1 MLNIPEEIKALYRQP
16 NSSQDTWHI
25 FKMRFYDKD
34 INFLYPGDDVW
45 PSDDLF
51 PVDDTPI
58 YTIDG
63 TQVPDDNLI
72 LTQVLCSTDSLTFG
86 QCGSA
91 MVEVTVAD
99 VMPDLTGKWFTLS
112 IEAGGYEM
120 MLGIYKVQNFERQ
133 ADRNKKK
140 IVAYDRM
147 LNFAVDVSGWYQ
159 GLTFPMTLKQFR
171 DSLCEYAGVQQKDV
185 TLPLDDMQVTKTI
198 DPSKLSG
205 RDVMKA
211 ICEINGCFGQID
223 VTGRFKYV
231 FLGASGLYPSEEL
244 YPADDLFPSEL
255 EGETLSHFKE
265 STYED
270 FLTYGIDKVQIR
282 QEEGDVGASYGAGT
296 NAYTIQGNFLV
307 YGKKAED
314 LLNIAITVYDQI
326 SGKVY
331 RPCKIVTQAL
341 PWVEPGDGIICY
353 TSDDVIETYCLKRTI
368 KGIQAMMDT
377 FEAAGTRERKE
388 SFGIPTQI
396 IQLEGKTAIIKK
408 SVEEVSVRV
417 TDLKEYTEAQLK
429 ITADQILAEAKR
441 AKDAETSLSLKADGI
456 VASVTNL
463 KNDTNSKFE
472 QTAQQISLK
481 VSKGQVSSQL
491 SVENDKV
498 TISGNRLIVNST
510 NFQLDGAGNATFSG
524 KVQGAQIIGSSIIG
538 GAINIGG
545 GTFWVDS
552 GGNAAINA
560 GEINLGSISIK
571 KNYSDLGAFK
581 VSAAKYGVLYSAN
594 EEIQLTTS
602 NFDSTGPALELRKN
616 GVVTTRI
623 GWGGINTGDID
634 CSEIYLSG
642 SFWAGWS
649 LTNEI
654 KLLHNRVFGT
664 NY

>member
-1 MLNIPEEIKALYRQP
+1 MLNIPDEIKALYRQP
-16 NSSQDTWHI
+16 NSSLDTWHT

-34 INFLYPGDDVW
+34 INFIYPGEDVW

-63 TQVPDDNLI
+63 TQVPDDNLT
-72 LTQVLCSTDSLTFG
+72 LTQVLCSTESLTFG
-86 QCGSA
+86 QCGST
-91 MVEVTVAD
+91 MLEVTVAD
-99 VMPDLTGKWFTLS
+99 VIPDLTEKWFTLS

-120 MLGIYKVQNFERQ
+120 IMGIYKVQSFERQ

-140 IVAYDRM
+140 IIAYDRM

-159 GLTFPMTLKQFR
+159 GLTFPMSLKQFR
-171 DSLCEYAGVQQKDV
+171 DSLCEYAGVKQKEIS
-185 TLPLDDMQVTKTI
+185 LPLDDMQVTKTI

-223 VTGRFKYV
+223 VTGKFKYV

-244 YPADDLFPSEL
+244 YPADNLFPSEL

-270 FLTYGIDKVQIR
+270 FLVYGIDKVQIR

-307 YGKKAED
+307 YGKLASD
-314 LLNIAITVYDQI
+314 LLNIAATVHNQI

-388 SFGIPTQI
+388 SFGIATQI

-417 TDLKEYTEAQLK
+417 TDLKEYTEAQFVVTAEQILAEVTRATQAEASLK
-429 ITADQILAEAKR
+429 IRADEIGLSVKNLKEYTEGQFKVTADQILA
-441 AKDAETSLSLKADGI
+441 
-456 VASVTNL
+456 
-463 KNDTNSKFE
+463 
-472 QTAQQISLK
+472 K
-481 VSKGQVSSQL
+481 VSKGDVSAEI
-491 SVENDKV
+491 SVESGGVNIRGNRFSWTSDFSSMTSDGKLTCRNIVAINGVFSGALSSETFYANSSAVGFGDFYTSADGANLLRSNNGWFRVNSQGAPDGSPGGDYSSVFIGGEGYKGV
-498 TISGNRLIVNST
+498 TIDGGTGNMECNDVKALYCN
-510 NFQLDGAGNATFSG
+510 LAH
-524 KVQGAQIIGSSIIG
+524 GSSRIWGLGETIDW
-538 GAINIGG
+538 
-545 GTFWVDS
+545 FWEQFENLRDRVD
-552 GGNAAINA
+552 N
-560 GEINLGSISIK
+560 
-571 KNYSDLGAFK
+571 
-581 VSAAKYGVLYSAN
+581 
-594 EEIQLTTS
+594 
-602 NFDSTGPALELRKN
+602 P
-616 GVVTTRI
+616 
-623 GWGGINTGDID
+623 
-634 CSEIYLSG
+634 
-642 SFWAGWS
+642 
-649 LTNEI
+649 
-654 KLLHNRVFGT
+654 
-664 NY
+664 